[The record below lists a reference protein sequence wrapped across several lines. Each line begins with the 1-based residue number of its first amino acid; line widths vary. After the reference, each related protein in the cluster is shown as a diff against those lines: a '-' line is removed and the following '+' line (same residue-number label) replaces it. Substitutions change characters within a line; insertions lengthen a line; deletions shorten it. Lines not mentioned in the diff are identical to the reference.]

1 MAIESIGQAANTSTV
16 PKNATLG
23 QDDFLKI
30 LLTQLQ
36 FQDPLKPLD
45 NREFMAQM
53 AQFTTLEISR
63 QQNEMTD
70 MLLKIQSAGQAL
82 GLIGKTVEVNTDS
95 GSQVGSVT
103 TVTFQNSTPVMTVKK
118 TDGSF
123 LTDVRLA
130 QIVLVRN

>member
-1 MAIESIGQAANTSTV
+1 MAIESIGQASTTNTV

-70 MLLKIQSAGQAL
+70 SLLKIQSASQAL
-82 GLIGKTVEVNTDS
+82 GLIGKTIEVSTDS
-95 GSQVGSVT
+95 GSQVGTVT
-103 TVTFQNSTPVMTVKK
+103 TVTFQNSNPMA
-118 TDGSF
+118 
-123 LTDVRLA
+123 R
-130 QIVLVRN
+130 